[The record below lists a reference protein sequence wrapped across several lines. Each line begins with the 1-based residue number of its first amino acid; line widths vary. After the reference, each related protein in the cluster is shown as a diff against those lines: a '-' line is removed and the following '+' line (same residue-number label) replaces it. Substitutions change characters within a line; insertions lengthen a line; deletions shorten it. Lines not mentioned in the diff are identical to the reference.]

1 MNSGRGLVSPQFHG
15 RYDEFFK
22 GGETAAAWKILVGLN
37 KINDLLKGHTNTGP
51 WDEEIRIIFKNNNH
65 MDEQ

>member
-51 WDEEIRIIFKNNNH
+51 
-65 MDEQ
+65 